1 VENNII
7 DAVFKSIVNLKS
19 NTLQGNYIEQ
29 LKGRVEFIQYCN
41 LNQLISIVYANILNP
56 KYTLDFDTVVRL
68 WDEIVDRAKCA

>member
-1 VENNII
+1 
-7 DAVFKSIVNLKS
+7 VFKSIVNLKS

-41 LNQLISIVYANILNP
+41 LNQLISIVYANIQNP